1 MVYDF
6 EMRHSSMTI
15 YVNLY
20 PSITGASPIF
30 SHWPSCSNNFNL
42 GGGELQQTQ
51 AAGMLLTADVLMLP
65 FGCSLPT
72 EPQIGVI
79 RNNVMVGEICAMAA
93 KIPQPYQ

>member
-1 MVYDF
+1 
-6 EMRHSSMTI
+6 MTI

-42 GGGELQQTQ
+42 GGGDLLQQTQ
-51 AAGMLLTADVLMLP
+51 AAGMLPTADVLMLP

-72 EPQIGVI
+72 EHQIGVI
-79 RNNVMVGEICAMAA
+79 GNNVLLGEICAMAA
-93 KIPQPYQ
+93 KIVPSHTSNARFGP